1 MNELKIEDCQLQI
14 GNWADGNGQFGGLEI
29 FRGQVNLGLAAVDE
43 ANVHHDEVVEAGE
56 GAVAEAVPSLLGAG
70 EGDPDVALSLGKG
83 APTGG
88 DGGEDEAHNNLS
100 GSAGVKRN
108 EGGIADLA
116 VPIALKDE
124 SCDFAGF
131 DAGHN

>member
-14 GNWADGNGQFGGLEI
+14 GNWADGNGQFTGLEI
-29 FRGQVNLGLAAVDE
+29 FRGKVNLGLAAIDQG
-43 ANVHHDEVVEAGE
+43 DIYLDKKVEAGE

-70 EGDPDVALSLGKG
+70 EGDPDVALSLGEG

-88 DGGEDEAHNNLS
+88 DSGEDEAHNNLS

-108 EGGIADLA
+108 EGRIADLA
-116 VPIALKDE
+116 VPIALKD
-124 SCDFAGF
+124 
-131 DAGHN
+131 